1 MANLSP
7 DEKLNLQKMVSEMGS
22 EDNTNTIRRV
32 KHSVT
37 LRDEIR
43 KLDTFKMKNQMI
55 KNSDNDKYVQLCRT
69 ETPFLYNNYT
79 DIFNRMVKDEL
90 DLEIMTKLLIVLKLI
105 EDGKVDQN
113 EGSVMVGK
121 VLKEL
126 YVDSAL
132 KQSKHLDEKNEKEH
146 TTQLNIEPDTKPISW
161 KEYKKMK
168 GN

>member
-1 MANLSP
+1 
-7 DEKLNLQKMVSEMGS
+7 
-22 EDNTNTIRRV
+22 
-32 KHSVT
+32 
-37 LRDEIR
+37 
-43 KLDTFKMKNQMI
+43 
-55 KNSDNDKYVQLCRT
+55 
-69 ETPFLYNNYT
+69 
-79 DIFNRMVKDEL
+79 MVKDEL

-132 KQSKHLDEKNEKEH
+132 KQSKHLDEKNDKEEP
-146 TTQLNIEPDTKPISW
+146 TELNIEPDIKPISW